1 MNKRLDAGDGE
12 SGPPFALWR
21 AQMKPKRRTADY
33 SWTPPRD
40 FFDICACQRH
50 ARRERALWRRAVRGA
65 RKRAVT
71 LFVTVPLAFCA
82 IGMEAMN
89 VSLPAF
95 AKEAIELSSATRN
108 IEVFTSRNVR
118 EAFIEPD
125 RITNT
130 LTFDVAKEEF
140 FKTEVPYGAIIYR
153 EAVKN
158 QLSPELIAAVV
169 ESESDFRPRLVSAK
183 TAQGLMQIVPE
194 TARLMHCDNPFDPHA
209 NIAAGTRYLHYL
221 VDRFGDEKL
230 ALAAYNAGEGT
241 VERLG
246 GGIPQYPETI
256 DYLQRVTTRTKLYR
270 KRVQNR
276 YLASVR
282 MQASIL
288 PSTAQ
293 TRVSVPHQP
302 VSVPHQPADASAHSV
317 N

>member
-1 MNKRLDAGDGE
+1 MNKRLDANSGQDGP
-12 SGPPFALWR
+12 GFALWR
-21 AQMKPKRRTADY
+21 TQMKPKRRIADY

-65 RKRAVT
+65 RKRAVA

-89 VSLPAF
+89 FSLPSL
-95 AKEAIELSSATRN
+95 AKHAMEMSSNGTRN
-108 IEVFTSRNVR
+108 LEVFTARKVR
-118 EAFIEPD
+118 DAFIEPD
-125 RITNT
+125 QVVNT
-130 LTFDVAKEEF
+130 LTFDRAKEDF
-140 FKTEVPYGAIIYR
+140 FKAEVPYGSIIYR
-153 EAVKN
+153 EAMRN
-158 QLSPELIAAVV
+158 HLSPELIAAVV
-169 ESESDFRPRLVSAK
+169 ESESDFRPHLVSGKA
-183 TAQGLMQIVPE
+183 AQGLMQIVPE

-221 VDRFGDEKL
+221 VDRFGDEKI

-256 DYLQRVTTRTKLYR
+256 DYLERVTTRTKLYR

-282 MQASIL
+282 MQASII
-288 PSTAQ
+288 A
-293 TRVSVPHQP
+293 R
-302 VSVPHQPADASAHSV
+302 
-317 N
+317 

>member
-21 AQMKPKRRTADY
+21 TQMKPKRRTADY
-33 SWTPPRD
+33 SWTLPRD

-82 IGMEAMN
+82 IGMEAMD
-89 VSLPAF
+89 VSLPRLAQQ
-95 AKEAIELSSATRN
+95 AIEMSGQGSRKL
-108 IEVFTSRNVR
+108 EVFASRKVR
-118 EAFIEPD
+118 DAFIEPD
-125 RITNT
+125 EVANT
-130 LTFDVAKEEF
+130 LTFDRAKEEF
-140 FKTEVPYGAIIYR
+140 FKAEVPYGVIIYR

-158 QLSPELIAAVV
+158 QLAPELIAAVV
-169 ESESDFRPRLVSAK
+169 ESESDFRPHLVSGKA
-183 TAQGLMQIVPE
+183 AQGLMQIVPE
-194 TARLMHCDNPFDPHA
+194 TARLMHCDDPFDPHA

-221 VDRFGDEKL
+221 VDRFGDEKI

-256 DYLQRVTTRTKLYR
+256 DYLQRVTARTKLYR

-302 VSVPHQPADASAHSV
+302 ADASANSV

>member
-1 MNKRLDAGDGE
+1 
-12 SGPPFALWR
+12 
-21 AQMKPKRRTADY
+21 MKPKRRTADY
-33 SWTPPRD
+33 TWTPPRD

-50 ARRERALWRRAVRGA
+50 ARRERALWRRVVRGA

-89 VSLPAF
+89 VSLPAL
-95 AKEAIELSSATRN
+95 AQQAIEMSSNGTR
-108 IEVFTSRNVR
+108 EFKVLTTRKVR
-118 EAFIEPD
+118 DAFISPD
-125 RITNT
+125 RVANT
-130 LTFDVAKEEF
+130 LTFDLAKEEF
-140 FKTEVPYGAIIYR
+140 FKAEVPYGSIIYR
-153 EAVKN
+153 EALKN

-183 TAQGLMQIVPE
+183 AAQGLMQIVPE

-221 VDRFGDEKL
+221 VDRFGDEKI

-256 DYLQRVTTRTKLYR
+256 DYVHRVTTRTKLYR
-270 KRVQNR
+270 QRVQNR

-282 MQASIL
+282 MQASVI
-288 PSTAQ
+288 A
-293 TRVSVPHQP
+293 R
-302 VSVPHQPADASAHSV
+302 
-317 N
+317 

>member
-1 MNKRLDAGDGE
+1 
-12 SGPPFALWR
+12 
-21 AQMKPKRRTADY
+21 MKPKRRTADY
-33 SWTPPRD
+33 TWTPPRD
-40 FFDICACQRH
+40 FFEICACQRH
-50 ARRERALWRRAVRGA
+50 ARRDRALWRRAVRGA

-89 VSLPAF
+89 VSLPQLAQH
-95 AKEAIELSSATRN
+95 AIEMSSNRTRDF
-108 IEVFTSRNVR
+108 EVFTRRRVR
-118 EAFIEPD
+118 DAFISPD
-125 RITNT
+125 RVVNT
-130 LTFDVAKEEF
+130 LTFDRTKEEF
-140 FKTEVPYGAIIYR
+140 FATQVPYGSIIYR

-158 QLSPELIAAVV
+158 HLAPELIAAVV

-183 TAQGLMQIVPE
+183 AAQGLMQIVPE
-194 TARLMHCDNPFDPHA
+194 TARLMGCDNPFDPHA

-221 VDRFGDEKL
+221 VERFGDEKL

-270 KRVQNR
+270 QRVQNR

-282 MQASIL
+282 MQ
-288 PSTAQ
+288 STIIA
-293 TRVSVPHQP
+293 R
-302 VSVPHQPADASAHSV
+302 
-317 N
+317 

>member
-1 MNKRLDAGDGE
+1 MNA
-12 SGPPFALWR
+12 
-21 AQMKPKRRTADY
+21 KRRTADY
-33 SWTPPRD
+33 TWTPPRD
-40 FFDICACQRH
+40 FRDICACQRH

-82 IGMEAMN
+82 IGMEAMD
-89 VSLPAF
+89 VSLPQLAQH
-95 AKEAIELSSATRN
+95 AIEMSGSGTRN
-108 IEVFTSRNVR
+108 LEVFAARKVR
-118 EAFIEPD
+118 DAFIDPD
-125 RITNT
+125 RVAKT
-130 LTFDVAKEEF
+130 LTFDTAKEEF
-140 FKTEVPYGAIIYR
+140 FKTDVPYGSIIYR

-194 TARLMHCDNPFDPHA
+194 TARLMHCDDPFDPHA

-221 VDRFGDEKL
+221 VNRFGDERI

-256 DYLQRVTTRTKLYR
+256 DYVHRVTARTKRYR
-270 KRVQNR
+270 QRVQNR

-282 MQASIL
+282 MQASII
-288 PSTAQ
+288 A
-293 TRVSVPHQP
+293 R
-302 VSVPHQPADASAHSV
+302 
-317 N
+317 

>member
-1 MNKRLDAGDGE
+1 
-12 SGPPFALWR
+12 
-21 AQMKPKRRTADY
+21 MKQKRRTADY

-89 VSLPAF
+89 VSLPAL
-95 AKEAIELSSATRN
+95 AQHAIEMSSSGTRDLQ
-108 IEVFTSRNVR
+108 VFTTRKVR
-118 EAFIEPD
+118 DAFISPD
-125 RITNT
+125 RVANA
-130 LTFDVAKEEF
+130 LTFDIAKEQF
-140 FKTEVPYGAIIYR
+140 FKAEVPYGAIIYR

-183 TAQGLMQIVPE
+183 AAQGLMQIVPE

-221 VDRFGDEKL
+221 VDRFGDEKI

-256 DYLQRVTTRTKLYR
+256 DYVHRVTTRTKLYR
-270 KRVQNR
+270 QRVQNR

-282 MQASIL
+282 MQASVI
-288 PSTAQ
+288 A
-293 TRVSVPHQP
+293 R
-302 VSVPHQPADASAHSV
+302 
-317 N
+317 

>member
-1 MNKRLDAGDGE
+1 
-12 SGPPFALWR
+12 
-21 AQMKPKRRTADY
+21 MKPKRIADY

-65 RKRAVT
+65 RKRAVA

-89 VSLPAF
+89 VSLPRLAQQ
-95 AKEAIELSSATRN
+95 AIAMSSSSTRDF
-108 IEVFTSRNVR
+108 EVFTARKVR
-118 EAFIEPD
+118 DAFIAPD
-125 RITNT
+125 RVVNT
-130 LTFDVAKEEF
+130 LTFDTAKEQF
-140 FKTEVPYGAIIYR
+140 FRSEVPYGAIIYR

-169 ESESDFRPRLVSAK
+169 ESESDFRPRLVSGKA
-183 TAQGLMQIVPE
+183 AQGLMQIVPE
-194 TARLMHCDNPFDPHA
+194 TARLMHCADPFDPHA

-221 VDRFGDEKL
+221 VDRFGDEKI

-246 GGIPQYPETI
+246 GGIPQYPETL
-256 DYLQRVTTRTKLYR
+256 DYVRRVASRTKLYR
-270 KRVQNR
+270 QRVQNR

-282 MQASIL
+282 MQASII
-288 PSTAQ
+288 A
-293 TRVSVPHQP
+293 R
-302 VSVPHQPADASAHSV
+302 
-317 N
+317 